1 MLEFWYSERC
11 NRQLKLI
18 IIIAVCI
25 VIYIASTVA
34 KLGPIFVGISLM
46 IGMLMHVLREFRLKL
61 SPENPYTEGF
71 RALTMAI
78 PIVAVISLIGYL
90 PKTDEIWKT
99 VALGLQC
106 LGFVAIGLFIVSIY
120 NKRAK
125 RFED

>member
-34 KLGPIFVGISLM
+34 KLGPIFVGISLA
-46 IGMLMHVLREFRLKL
+46 IGMLIHVLREFRLKL
-61 SPENPYTEGF
+61 APENPYAEGF

>member
-34 KLGPIFVGISLM
+34 KLGPIFVGISLV
-46 IGMLMHVLREFRLKL
+46 IGMLMHVLHEFRLKL
-61 SPENPYTEGF
+61 SPENPYAEGF
-71 RALTMAI
+71 RALTIAI
-78 PIVAVISLIGYL
+78 PMVAVISLISYL
-90 PKTDEIWKT
+90 PKTGEIWET

>member
-1 MLEFWYSERC
+1 MLEFWYSEHC

-18 IIIAVCI
+18 IIIVVCI
-25 VIYIASTVA
+25 VIYIASTVT
-34 KLGPIFVGISLM
+34 KLGSIFVGISLA

-61 SPENPYTEGF
+61 SPEHPYAEGF

-90 PKTDEIWKT
+90 PKTDEIGET

-120 NKRAK
+120 NQRAK

>member
-34 KLGPIFVGISLM
+34 KLGPIFVGISLA
-46 IGMLMHVLREFRLKL
+46 IGMLIHVLREFRLKL
-61 SPENPYTEGF
+61 SPENPYAEGF

>member
-34 KLGPIFVGISLM
+34 ELGPIFVGISLA
-46 IGMLMHVLREFRLKL
+46 IGMLIHVLHEFRLKL
-61 SPENPYTEGF
+61 ATDNPSAEGF

-90 PKTDEIWKT
+90 PKTVEIWET

-120 NKRAK
+120 NQRAK

>member
-1 MLEFWYSERC
+1 MLEFWYSEHC

-25 VIYIASTVA
+25 VIYIASTVT
-34 KLGPIFVGISLM
+34 KLGSIFVGISLA

-61 SPENPYTEGF
+61 SPENPYAEGF

-90 PKTDEIWKT
+90 LKTGEIGET

-120 NKRAK
+120 NQRAK

>member
-34 KLGPIFVGISLM
+34 ELGLIFVGISLA

-61 SPENPYTEGF
+61 SPENPYAEGF
-71 RALTMAI
+71 RALKTAI
-78 PIVAVISLIGYL
+78 PSVAVISLIGYL
-90 PKTDEIWKT
+90 PKTGEIWKT
-99 VALGLQC
+99 IALGLQC

>member
-34 KLGPIFVGISLM
+34 KLGPIFVGISLA
-46 IGMLMHVLREFRLKL
+46 IGMLIHALREFRLKL
-61 SPENPYTEGF
+61 SPENPYAEGF

-90 PKTDEIWKT
+90 PKTGEIWKT

-120 NKRAK
+120 NQRAK

>member
-34 KLGPIFVGISLM
+34 KLGPIFIGISLA
-46 IGMLMHVLREFRLKL
+46 IGMLIHVLREFRLKL
-61 SPENPYTEGF
+61 SPDNPYAEGF
-71 RALTMAI
+71 RALTTAI
-78 PIVAVISLIGYL
+78 PIVAVISLISYL
-90 PKTDEIWKT
+90 PKTGEIWET
-99 VALGLQC
+99 VALGLQG

-120 NKRAK
+120 NQRAK

>member
-1 MLEFWYSERC
+1 
-11 NRQLKLI
+11 
-18 IIIAVCI
+18 
-25 VIYIASTVA
+25 
-34 KLGPIFVGISLM
+34 
-46 IGMLMHVLREFRLKL
+46 MHVLREFRLKL
-61 SPENPYTEGF
+61 SPENPYAEGF

-90 PKTDEIWKT
+90 PKTGELWKT

>member
-25 VIYIASTVA
+25 VIYIASTVT
-34 KLGPIFVGISLM
+34 KLGSIFVGISLA

-61 SPENPYTEGF
+61 APKNPYAEGF
-71 RALTMAI
+71 RALTTAI
-78 PIVAVISLIGYL
+78 PIVVVISLIGYL
-90 PKTDEIWKT
+90 PKTGEIWET
-99 VALGLQC
+99 IALGLQC
-106 LGFVAIGLFIVSIY
+106 LGFVAIGLFILSIY